1 MQIKANAITHI
12 FDKGGFMEFKALDQ
26 ASAIFN
32 QGEFVTIIG
41 STGSGKTTFIEHL
54 NALLRPTSGQV
65 EIDSHIIEP
74 GKKRIRK
81 VKEFRKKVG
90 IVFQFAEYQLF
101 EETIFKDIIFGPIT
115 MGMKKSDA
123 VKNVKESIKMVGLSI
138 DYLNRSPFQLSGGQK
153 RRVAL
158 AGILSMDPDFLIFD
172 EPTAGL
178 DPEGIVQMYSIFKR
192 LNRAGKTIIIV
203 THNLDHALMYSRR
216 TILFKEGKVIADGST
231 TKILYDKKLL
241 LENNLQLPKIV
252 DLVLELESKGHKIG
266 KIKSIE
272 ELAKKL

>member
-65 EIDSHIIEP
+65 EIDNHIIEP